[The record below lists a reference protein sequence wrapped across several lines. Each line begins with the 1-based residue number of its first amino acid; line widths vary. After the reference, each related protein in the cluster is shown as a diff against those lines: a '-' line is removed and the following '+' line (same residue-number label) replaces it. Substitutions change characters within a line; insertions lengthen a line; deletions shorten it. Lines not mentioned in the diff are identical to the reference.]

1 MRQTTQYT
9 CGPAAIL
16 TILNALKPLPSGRD
30 YCSLSE
36 IEVSDQTNTKPVFG
50 TENDE
55 LVKYLINNEVTK
67 NRVLSHGESTY
78 HNGLAIAN
86 IRNWRS
92 GIGHFVVLL
101 GLSESN
107 KDEVHIYDPLDG
119 QIHLKRFDDFEWKNA
134 NGDLSNW
141 SINFTTSE
149 DELASIIDH
158 IKLIDK
164 KMVHIIKGDTDLF
177 DELYDTVTFLQD
189 LYLKKQDLVNL
200 ITDKDINIYKN
211 DLFLGGIKVN
221 AGDTVW
227 VKVDPKQSESYF
239 LTLRLLVPFESKG
252 VKFVNPPSLILSYD
266 DKTIP
271 LIAGSYSSQVY
282 INTVDRVEQSL
293 YGIGEE
299 NLVVKR
305 LNGFGGR
312 DVAFSKSV
320 AEDVS
325 KLMKEELPYIIEK
338 SIAKEGLNTDTR
350 IFWYKGKYVGAI
362 NKYANGNNLCNM
374 TQGGEIT
381 LGDIDEII
389 ANREIENKLKIISH
403 FLTTKGFVIAGVDV
417 LKGELITEVNV
428 SNPSIF
434 KNYIQM
440 SGHNFLLD

>member
-1 MRQTTQYT
+1 MRQTTQFT

-16 TILNALKPLPSGRD
+16 TIVNAFKPLPSGRD
-30 YCSLSE
+30 YCSMSE
-36 IEVSDQTNTKPVFG
+36 MEVSEETCTKPVSG
-50 TENDE
+50 TENNE
-55 LVKYLINNEVTK
+55 LVKYLTNHEVTK
-67 NRVLSHGESTY
+67 DRVHSHGENSY

-92 GIGHFVVLL
+92 GIGHFVVFL
-101 GLSESN
+101 GLSDFDS
-107 KDEVHIYDPLDG
+107 DEVLIYDPLDG
-119 QIHLKRFDDFEWKNA
+119 QIHSKRFDDFEWKNA
-134 NGDLSNW
+134 NGDLINW
-141 SINFTTSE
+141 SINFTASKE
-149 DELASIIDH
+149 ELASIISH

-177 DELYDTVTFLQD
+177 NDLYDTVGFLHD

-200 ITDKDINIYKN
+200 TTDKAINIYKN
-211 DLFLGGIKVN
+211 DLFLGGIRVN
-221 AGDTVW
+221 SGDTVW
-227 VKVDPKQSESYF
+227 VKIDPKQSESYF

-252 VKFVNPPSLILSYD
+252 VKFVNPPSLVLSFD

-271 LIAGSYSSQVY
+271 LIANSYSSQVY
-282 INTVDRVEQSL
+282 INTIDRVKQSL

-312 DVAFSKSV
+312 DVTFAKSV
-320 AEDVS
+320 PEVVSELIKEDA
-325 KLMKEELPYIIEK
+325 PYIIEK
-338 SIAKEGLNTDTR
+338 SIAKKGLNTDTR
-350 IFWYKGKYVGAI
+350 IFWYKGNYVGAI
-362 NKYANGNNLCNM
+362 NKYAKGNNLCNM

-381 LGDIDEII
+381 LGDIDEIVS
-389 ANREIENKLKIISH
+389 NREIENKLKIISH

-417 LKGELITEVNV
+417 LNGELITEVNV

-440 SGHNFLLD
+440 SGNNFLLD